1 MADGTSEGLAAAF
14 TNRTGVV
21 DTFDDR
27 AGHGAVRDATT
38 DEVWPLHCTR
48 IADGSRTVP
57 VGAAV
62 DFRVDLGPTGLE
74 AVDVVLRSQG

>member
-1 MADGTSEGLAAAF
+1 MTSEGLAAAF

-21 DTFDDR
+21 DTFDDH
-27 AGHGAVRDATT
+27 AGHGTVRDATT

-48 IADGSRTVP
+48 IADGTRSIE
-57 VGAAV
+57 VGVTV

-74 AVDVVLRSQG
+74 AVDVVRRR

>member
-1 MADGTSEGLAAAF
+1 MTEGTGEGLAAAF

-21 DTFDDR
+21 DTFDDQ
-27 AGHGAVRDATT
+27 AGHGAVRDLST

-48 IADGSRTVP
+48 IAGGSRTVP
-57 VGAAV
+57 VGTAV

-74 AVDVVLRSQG
+74 AVDVVVRSEA